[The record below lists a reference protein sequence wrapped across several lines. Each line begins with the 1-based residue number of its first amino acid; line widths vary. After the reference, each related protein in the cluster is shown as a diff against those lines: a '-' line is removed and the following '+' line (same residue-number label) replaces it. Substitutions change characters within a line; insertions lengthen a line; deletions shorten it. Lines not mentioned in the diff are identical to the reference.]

1 MLDMG
6 FEKDIIEIQ
15 DHCTNEEMRSM
26 IFSATVPNFIQNIAA
41 ESMEN
46 PLMIDMVGDDESQLP
61 SQLKNKAIVSRS
73 FHNKLAH
80 IKKFITENKNKKII
94 VFCETKK
101 DVDEFGKL
109 DYADF

>member
-1 MLDMG
+1 
-6 FEKDIIEIQ
+6 
-15 DHCTNEEMRSM
+15 
-26 IFSATVPNFIQNIAA
+26 
-41 ESMEN
+41 
-46 PLMIDMVGDDESQLP
+46 MVGDDESQLP

-109 DYADF
+109 EYADFQLIHGDFSQNQREYALQKFRQKDSKSILVATDVAARGLDIDDIDVVI